1 MNLGDLM
8 PLAQWEGIERDINQ
22 KYGLDAN
29 FFNID
34 GIRITSFR
42 KWANRL
48 CPTIKATDKGQSFI
62 CAVAHMSLAAEAK
75 NDRAPMIEECD
86 GGLLKIVVPIFVGDE
101 FVGAFGACGFVLD
114 DGEVDTFLINK
125 VTEISE
131 DELEA
136 LSEGIRS
143 ISREDAASLVSEV
156 QEKIR
161 AIVRD
166 YQRNSAAT

>member
-1 MNLGDLM
+1 MNLDDLM
-8 PLAQWEGIERDINQ
+8 PLAKWEDIERGIHQ

-34 GIRITSFR
+34 GIRVTGFR

-62 CAVAHMSLAAEAK
+62 CAVAHMSVAAEAK
-75 NDRAPMIEECD
+75 NDRTPMIEECD
-86 GGLLKIVVPIFVGDE
+86 AGLLKVVVPIFVGDE

-143 ISREDAASLVSEV
+143 ISRKEAETLVAEV
-156 QEKIR
+156 QEKIG
-161 AIVRD
+161 AVVRN
-166 YQRNSAAT
+166 YQRNSGAT